1 MTGTLYICATPIG
14 NLEDITLRALRVLKE
29 VDLIAAEDTRHT
41 RKLLHHYDIH
51 TPLTSY
57 YEHNAR
63 EKGPFL
69 LEQLRQGKS
78 IALVSDAGTPGIS
91 DPGTLLIQAAVA
103 AGIPVVPVP
112 GVTAFVTALCVSGL
126 PTDKFVFEGFL
137 PRRDRER
144 KKRLED
150 LRGEER
156 TIIFYEAPHRLPATL
171 KAIAEVMPRRRLV
184 VARELTKQY
193 EEIVRGTP
201 AELRA
206 HFEAHPPRGEF
217 TLLLEG
223 RPPEEAG
230 DEPAVEEIPDPAALM
245 AALEEQGF
253 DWQDAIKE
261 AARRLGVSKRE
272 VYRAVKIDKKN
283 QGTS

>member
-261 AARRLGVSKRE
+261 AARRLGVPKRE

>member
-230 DEPAVEEIPDPAALM
+230 DEPAVEEIQDPAALV

>member
-137 PRRDRER
+137 PRKDRER

-261 AARRLGVSKRE
+261 AARRLGVPKRE